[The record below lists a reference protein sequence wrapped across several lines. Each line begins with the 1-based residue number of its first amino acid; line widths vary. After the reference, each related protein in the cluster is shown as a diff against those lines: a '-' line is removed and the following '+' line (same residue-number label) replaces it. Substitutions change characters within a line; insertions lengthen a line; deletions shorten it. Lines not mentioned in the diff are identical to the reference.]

1 MGSDRTFSDGIPR
14 PSEAVQELRADAGV
28 MLTIE
33 QVQDLLGMP
42 ADEIIGL
49 VQNLS
54 ILAVEDGT
62 ELVFPAFQ
70 FFGAGVWPLLPQVLS
85 AMKGMSPWSMVDQL
99 LAIDPAFDGASL
111 IELVK
116 AGDSKAI
123 DRIICLLSGDGF
135 A

>member
-1 MGSDRTFSDGIPR
+1 MGSDRTFSDGFPR
-14 PSEAVQELRADAGV
+14 PSRAVQELREVAGAT
-28 MLTIE
+28 LTIDE
-33 QVQDLLGMP
+33 VHDLLGMP
-42 ADEIIGL
+42 ADEIIGR
-49 VQNLS
+49 VRNSS

-70 FFGAGVWPLLPQVLS
+70 FSGADLWPLLPKVLS
-85 AMKGMSPWSMVDQL
+85 AMKGMSPWSIIDQL
-99 LAIDPAFDGASL
+99 LANDPSYDGASL

-123 DRIICLLSGDGF
+123 DRIIRQLANDGF